1 MEQEKQSMGHNKFI
15 PSCLLQLL
23 RQYQC
28 VLAKRK
34 QAENRNCRCAP
45 GTAVSVEHRATREI
59 KGAFLLDS
67 RVRDLFSLAI
77 LMFHDVRRH
86 TTPRLCASSEGNPD
100 RFPERLSSHMRAGKP
115 PSRPDHPSSTGLIT
129 STWYEWFSTSMQSI
143 AELAKDQFLESS
155 AGQQFSLS
163 VRFELQPSLE
173 EMNTSETLAILLS
186 WNFKAR
192 DNFTDHKHEW
202 EERREKLRDGKS
214 KD

>member
-1 MEQEKQSMGHNKFI
+1 
-15 PSCLLQLL
+15 
-23 RQYQC
+23 
-28 VLAKRK
+28 
-34 QAENRNCRCAP
+34 
-45 GTAVSVEHRATREI
+45 
-59 KGAFLLDS
+59 
-67 RVRDLFSLAI
+67 
-77 LMFHDVRRH
+77 
-86 TTPRLCASSEGNPD
+86 
-100 RFPERLSSHMRAGKP
+100 
-115 PSRPDHPSSTGLIT
+115 
-129 STWYEWFSTSMQSI
+129 MQSI